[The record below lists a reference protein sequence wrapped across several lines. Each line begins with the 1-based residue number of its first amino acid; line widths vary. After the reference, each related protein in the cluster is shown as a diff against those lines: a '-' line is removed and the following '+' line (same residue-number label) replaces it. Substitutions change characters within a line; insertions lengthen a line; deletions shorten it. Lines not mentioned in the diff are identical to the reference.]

1 MPAHAILSA
10 SSAARWLQC
19 PPSARLNAAVPD
31 TVSEYA
37 AEGTRAHAAA
47 EACLN
52 AYLKGR
58 KAKPKYDDG
67 EMEEA
72 VTRYVDVCVEK
83 ITAARKATKD
93 AVIRVEQRLDFSAY
107 VKDGFGTGDMVIIS
121 DDVLEIV
128 DLKYGKG
135 VPVSAVHNPQMRLYA
150 LGAIEEYALLYGFAN
165 VRMTIVQPRLDSI
178 SSDIVG
184 VSDLITWGEGI
195 KKTADLAFEGKGEFA
210 AGDHCRFCKVRAQC
224 RALADY
230 ELAEVNKYLPDEA
243 WELEPDSLTAI
254 LRKAG
259 DIKNWLKD
267 VEEYALTE
275 ALGGREWP
283 DMKLVEG
290 RSRRTIADPEAAA
303 DVLQQEGYTPE
314 EVYKPKELQTLTH
327 LDKLVGKKRLAE
339 LLHDYIVKPQGKPT
353 LVGIED
359 PRPVFQRKVEFDD
372 DMI

>member
-52 AYLKGR
+52 AYLKGC

-72 VTRYVDVCVEK
+72 VARYVDVCLEK

-150 LGAIEEYALLYGFAN
+150 LGAVEEYALLYGFSN

-178 SSDIVG
+178 SSDVVA
-184 VSDLITWGEGI
+184 VSDLITWGKGI

-210 AGDHCRFCKVRAQC
+210 AGDHCRFCKVRVRC
-224 RALADY
+224 SALADY

-243 WELEPDSLTAI
+243 WELPPDSLTAV

-267 VEEYALTE
+267 VEEYALAE
-275 ALGGREWP
+275 ALGGRKWP

-303 DVLQQEGYTPE
+303 DVLQQEGYAPE

-359 PRPVFQRKVEFDD
+359 PRPVFQREVEFDD

>member
-150 LGAIEEYALLYGFAN
+150 LGAVEEYALLYGFSN
-165 VRMTIVQPRLDSI
+165 VRMTIVQPRLDSV
-178 SSDIVG
+178 SSDVIAVA
-184 VSDLITWGEGI
+184 DLITWGEEI

-210 AGDHCRFCKVRAQC
+210 AGDHCRFCKVRARC
-224 RALADY
+224 SALADY

-243 WELEPDSLTAI
+243 WELAPDSLTAI
-254 LRKAG
+254 LRKAR

-283 DMKLVEG
+283 GMKLVEG
-290 RSRRTIADPEAAA
+290 SSRRTIADPGAAA
-303 DVLQQEGYTPE
+303 EVLQQEGYTPE
-314 EVYKPKELQTLTH
+314 DVYKPKELQTLTH

-359 PRPVFQRKVEFDD
+359 PRPVFQREVEFDD

>member
-72 VTRYVDVCVEK
+72 VARYIDVCVEK

-150 LGAIEEYALLYGFAN
+150 LGAVEEYALLYGFSN
-165 VRMTIVQPRLDSI
+165 VRMTIVQPRLDSV
-178 SSDIVG
+178 SSDVIAVA
-184 VSDLITWGEGI
+184 DLITWGEEI

-210 AGDHCRFCKVRAQC
+210 AGDHCRFCKVRARC
-224 RALADY
+224 GALADY

-243 WELEPDSLTAI
+243 WELAPDSLTAI
-254 LRKAG
+254 LRKARA
-259 DIKNWLKD
+259 IKNWLKD

-283 DMKLVEG
+283 GMKLVEG
-290 RSRRTIADPEAAA
+290 SSRRTIADPGAAA
-303 DVLQQEGYTPE
+303 EVLQQEGYTPE
-314 EVYKPKELQTLTH
+314 DVYKPKELQTLTH

-359 PRPVFQRKVEFDD
+359 PRPVFQREVEFDD

>member
-58 KAKPKYDDG
+58 RAKPKYDDG

-72 VTRYVDVCVEK
+72 VARYVDVCVEK

-135 VPVSAVHNPQMRLYA
+135 IPVSAVHNPQMRLYA
-150 LGAIEEYALLYGFAN
+150 LGAVEEYALLYGFSN
-165 VRMTIVQPRLDSI
+165 IRMTIVQPRLDSV
-178 SSDIVG
+178 SSDVIAVA
-184 VSDLITWGEGI
+184 DLITWGEEI

-210 AGDHCRFCKVRAQC
+210 AGDHCRFCKVRARC
-224 RALADY
+224 SALADY
-230 ELAEVNKYLPDEA
+230 ELAEVNKYLPGEA
-243 WELEPDSLTAI
+243 WELPPDSLTAI

-267 VEEYALTE
+267 VEEYALAE
-275 ALGGREWP
+275 ALSGREWP

-303 DVLQQEGYTPE
+303 DILRQEGYTSE
-314 EVYKPKELQTLTH
+314 DVYKPQELQTLTH

-359 PRPVFQRKVEFDD
+359 PRPVFQREVEFDE
-372 DMI
+372 DML

>member
-47 EACLN
+47 ESCIN
-52 AYLKGR
+52 AYLKGS
-58 KAKPKYDDG
+58 KAEPKYDDG

-72 VTRYVDVCVEK
+72 VARYVDVCVEK

-93 AVIRVEQRLDFSAY
+93 AVIRVEQRLDFSVY

-150 LGAIEEYALLYGFAN
+150 LGAVEEYALLYGFSN

-178 SSDIVG
+178 SSDTVA
-184 VSDLITWGEGI
+184 VADLVTWGEEI
-195 KKTADLAFEGKGEFA
+195 KKTADLAFKGKGKFA
-210 AGDHCRFCKVRAQC
+210 AGDHCRFCKVRARC
-224 RALADY
+224 SALADY

-243 WELEPDSLTAI
+243 WELAPDSLTAI

-259 DIKNWLKD
+259 DIKNWLKA

-283 DMKLVEG
+283 GMKLVEG
-290 RSRRTIADPEAAA
+290 RNRRTIADPEAAA
-303 DVLQQEGYTPE
+303 EVLQQEGYTPE
-314 EVYKPKELQTLTH
+314 DVYKPKELQTLTH

-359 PRPVFQRKVEFDD
+359 PRPVFQREVEFDD